1 MLLFRCGAMV
11 AHSTVNRVVT
21 GSSPV
26 TGAKNKKGCL
36 PLMGVALFIFIINKM
51 TNSYLKSTVKYN
63 GYFAAVFLDQQTK
76 G

>member
-26 TGAKNKKGCL
+26 TGAKNKKGWI
-36 PLMGVALFIFIINKM
+36 PLKGDTALFIFIINIQMDGQQLSKVYILARGIFCG
-51 TNSYLKSTVKYN
+51 T
-63 GYFAAVFLDQQTK
+63 FLDI
-76 G
+76 